1 MPHFRFTQGSSA
13 TKSHMTSTRRR
24 TRRRQGEPEARA
36 EAPAAGGPALPGVDT
51 ADGGPEAGNSGIALR
66 FARMCVTVAAVLP
79 FGLSR
84 VVDPTLIGFALIN
97 GFTFGV
103 DLLLLTAMH
112 GWLGWPVDVSI
123 GLGYAAAFG
132 LGFVLNRTLNFR
144 SHAPAGRQVL
154 LYALVVAINFGVIL
168 LGVGAGLAAMGVEY
182 HLARVAAGVC
192 EGVFMYCAMRWV
204 VFARQGSSPA

>member
-1 MPHFRFTQGSSA
+1 
-13 TKSHMTSTRRR
+13 
-24 TRRRQGEPEARA
+24 
-36 EAPAAGGPALPGVDT
+36 
-51 ADGGPEAGNSGIALR
+51 
-66 FARMCVTVAAVLP
+66 MCATVAAVLP

-84 VVDPTLIGFALIN
+84 VVDPTFIGFALIN

-123 GLGYAAAFG
+123 ALGYAAAFG
-132 LGFVLNRTLNFR
+132 LGFVLNRSLNFR

-168 LGVGAGLAAMGVEY
+168 LGVGAGLATLGVEY
-182 HLARVAAGVC
+182 HLARIAAGVC
-192 EGVFMYCAMRWV
+192 EGIFMYCAMRWV
-204 VFARQGSSPA
+204 VFGRQGDTPA

>member
-1 MPHFRFTQGSSA
+1 
-13 TKSHMTSTRRR
+13 
-24 TRRRQGEPEARA
+24 
-36 EAPAAGGPALPGVDT
+36 
-51 ADGGPEAGNSGIALR
+51 
-66 FARMCVTVAAVLP
+66 MCATVAAVLP

-84 VVDPTLIGFALIN
+84 VVDPTFIGFALIN

-112 GWLGWPVDVSI
+112 GWLGWPVEVSI
-123 GLGYAAAFG
+123 ALGYAAAFG

-154 LYALVVAINFGVIL
+154 LYVLVVTINFGVIL
-168 LGVGAGLAAMGVEY
+168 LGVGAGLAAVGVEY
-182 HLARVAAGVC
+182 HIARIAAGVC

-204 VFARQGSSPA
+204 VFRKRGSTPA

>member
-1 MPHFRFTQGSSA
+1 
-13 TKSHMTSTRRR
+13 MTTTHRRR
-24 TRRRQGEPEARA
+24 RRRRGEPRARA
-36 EAPAAGGPALPGVDT
+36 EAPAPDAPAQPGVSAGDGGVDT
-51 ADGGPEAGNSGIALR
+51 GDSGIALR
-66 FARMCVTVAAVLP
+66 FARMCATVAAVLP

-84 VVDPTLIGFALIN
+84 VVDPTFIGFALIN
-97 GFTFGV
+97 GFTFSV

-112 GWLGWPVDVSI
+112 GWLGWPIEVSI
-123 GLGYAAAFG
+123 ALGYAAAFG

-154 LYALVVAINFGVIL
+154 LYVVVVAINFGVIL
-168 LGVGAGLAAMGVEY
+168 LGVGAGLAAVGVEY

-204 VFARQGSSPA
+204 VFGRRGDTPA

>member
-1 MPHFRFTQGSSA
+1 
-13 TKSHMTSTRRR
+13 MTTTHRRR
-24 TRRRQGEPEARA
+24 RRRRGEPRARA
-36 EAPAAGGPALPGVDT
+36 EAPAPGVP
-51 ADGGPEAGNSGIALR
+51 AQPGVAAGDGGAETGDSGIALR
-66 FARMCVTVAAVLP
+66 FARMCATVAAVLP

-84 VVDPTLIGFALIN
+84 VVDPTFIGFALIN

-112 GWLGWPVDVSI
+112 GRLGWPIEVSI
-123 GLGYAAAFG
+123 ALGYAAAFG

-154 LYALVVAINFGVIL
+154 LYVLVVAFNFGVIL
-168 LGVGAGLAAMGVEY
+168 LGVGAGLAALGVEY
-182 HLARVAAGVC
+182 HLARIAAGVC

-204 VFARQGSSPA
+204 VFRRQANAPA